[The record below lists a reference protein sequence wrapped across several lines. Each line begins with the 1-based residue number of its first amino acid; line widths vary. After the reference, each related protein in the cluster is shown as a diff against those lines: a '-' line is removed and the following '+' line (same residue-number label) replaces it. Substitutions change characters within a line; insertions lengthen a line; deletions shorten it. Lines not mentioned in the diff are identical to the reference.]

1 MGGMAN
7 ELGTTE
13 MKRYE
18 AEKRGE
24 RRERNCGNNAG
35 GEEKVRVEE
44 VNKDDKA
51 LGEPKFKR
59 WSDNNK
65 G

>member
-1 MGGMAN
+1 MSQGEGGGGGGGTAN

-24 RRERNCGNNAG
+24 RRERDCGNNAG
-35 GEEKVRVEE
+35 GEEKVRGEE
-44 VNKDDKA
+44 VNKDDQV
-51 LGEPKFKR
+51 GR
-59 WSDNNK
+59 T
-65 G
+65 